1 LVELRADEMFGCLER
16 FGVRYVVIGGLA
28 GILHGSPL
36 VTFDADICPE
46 TGRANLEKLAN
57 ALREMGA
64 RIRTSGVPEGL
75 PFACDAPFLERVA
88 MLNLVT
94 RLGDLDL
101 SFHPSGTGGF
111 KDLISRAQTM
121 NVKGSSV
128 PVAALED
135 VIRSKEAAARPKD
148 QRALPVL
155 RQLLQEIQAR
165 KQDGGKSSS

>member
-1 LVELRADEMFGCLER
+1 MVELRADEMFACLER
-16 FGVRYVVIGGLA
+16 HGVRYVVIGGLA

-46 TGRANLEKLAN
+46 RSASNREKLAA

-64 RIRTSGVPEGL
+64 RIRASDVPGGL
-75 PFACDAPFLERVA
+75 PFACDAAFLGRVD

-101 SFHPSGTGGF
+101 SFEPSGTGGF
-111 KDLISRAQTM
+111 DDLVSRAESVRIQ
-121 NVKGSSV
+121 GSDV
-128 PVAALED
+128 RVAALED

-148 QRALPVL
+148 QRTLPIL
-155 RQLLQEIQAR
+155 RQLLAEIRAR
-165 KQDGGKSSS
+165 RGEGEKP